1 MTAFGPHE
9 HGAPG
14 SAPAVGR
21 AAETGE
27 LSPGRDTRRWPRH
40 VLRYAVLFWLA
51 ALILVPVGSVV
62 YRAFG
67 SPSPFAAWDA
77 ISSTEAIHAMMATLV
92 VAVVAVP
99 VNAAFGV
106 AVAIILS
113 RHRFPGAALLGVVVD
128 IPLAVSPVVVG
139 VALLLV
145 YGRQGWLGSFF
156 IGHGFPIAFAVPGLI
171 IGSAFISLPYVARS
185 VLPVLNEI
193 GTEQE
198 EAASTL
204 GAGAFT
210 IFRRVTL
217 PSIRYALAYGVTLTT
232 ARVLGEFG
240 AVSVI
245 GGNILG
251 KTETLTI
258 FVSNQYD
265 VQNYAGAYSG
275 AVVLCLIS
283 ITVLVVLRISRAR
296 EERRSWQSI
305 SEESASDTEGL
316 SLSTTSISTSVLVP

>member
-1 MTAFGPHE
+1 M
-9 HGAPG
+9 
-14 SAPAVGR
+14 
-21 AAETGE
+21 
-27 LSPGRDTRRWPRH
+27 
-40 VLRYAVLFWLA
+40 
-51 ALILVPVGSVV
+51 I
-62 YRAFG
+62 
-67 SPSPFAAWDA
+67 
-77 ISSTEAIHAMMATLV
+77 ATLV
-92 VAVVAVP
+92 VAIIAVP
-99 VNAAFGV
+99 VNAIFGV

-113 RHRFPGAALLGVVVD
+113 RHRFPAALLGVIVD

-145 YGRQGWLGSFF
+145 YGRDGWLGSFF
-156 IGHGFPIAFAVPGLI
+156 INNGFPIAFAVPGLI
-171 IGSAFISLPYVARS
+171 IASAFISLPYVARA

-204 GAGAFT
+204 GAGALT

-245 GGNILG
+245 GGNVLG
-251 KTETLTI
+251 KTVTLTI

-265 VQNYAGAYSG
+265 TQSYAGAYTG
-275 AVVLCLIS
+275 AVLLCLIS
-283 ITVLVVLRISRAR
+283 ITVLVVLRVSRAR
-296 EERRSWQSI
+296 EERRSWQLM
-305 SEESASDTEGL
+305 SEVSASDTAGL
-316 SLSTTSISTSVLVP
+316 SLSTTSISTSAQVP

>member
-1 MTAFGPHE
+1 VTAFGRDE

-14 SAPAVGR
+14 AAPAPGWSRASFEVMPGR
-21 AAETGE
+21 A
-27 LSPGRDTRRWPRH
+27 TRRWPRY
-40 VLRYAVLFWLA
+40 VLRYAVLIWLA
-51 ALILVPVGSVV
+51 ALILVPVGSVI

-67 SPSPFAAWDA
+67 SPSPAAAWDA
-77 ISSTEAIHAMMATLV
+77 ISSTEGVHAIIATLV
-92 VAVVAVP
+92 VAIVAVP
-99 VNAAFGV
+99 VNTVFGV
-106 AVAIILS
+106 AVALILS
-113 RHRFPGAALLGVVVD
+113 RHRFPGASLLGVVVD

-145 YGRQGWLGSFF
+145 YGRNGWLGNFF
-156 IGHGFPIAFAVPGLI
+156 INNNFPIAFAIPGII

-198 EAASTL
+198 QAAATL

-210 IFRRVTL
+210 IFRRITL
-217 PSIRYALAYGVTLTT
+217 PSIRYALAYGITLTT

-240 AVSVI
+240 AVSII

-251 KTETLTI
+251 KTETLTL

-265 VQNYAGAYSG
+265 VQDYAGAYMG
-275 AVVLCLIS
+275 AVLLCLIS
-283 ITVLVVLRISRAR
+283 ITVLVVLRLSRAR
-296 EERRSWQSI
+296 EERRSWQLT
-305 SEESASDTEGL
+305 SEELANATGEL
-316 SLSTTSISTSVLVP
+316 SPSTTSISTSVPVP

>member
-1 MTAFGPHE
+1 MTAFGRHE

-14 SAPAVGR
+14 AAPTLGWSRKSGEAVAGR
-21 AAETGE
+21 A
-27 LSPGRDTRRWPRH
+27 TRRWPRYA
-40 VLRYAVLFWLA
+40 LRYAVLLWLT
-51 ALILVPVGSVV
+51 ALILIPVGSVL

-67 SPSPFAAWDA
+67 SPSPAAAWNA
-77 ISSTEAIHAMMATLV
+77 ISSTEAIHAMIATFV
-92 VAVVAVP
+92 VAIITVP

-106 AVAIILS
+106 AVALILS

-128 IPLAVSPVVVG
+128 IPLAVSPVVIG

-156 IGHGFPIAFAVPGLI
+156 INNGFPIAFAVPGLI
-171 IGSAFISLPYVARS
+171 IGSAFISLPYVARA

-198 EAASTL
+198 QAAATL
-204 GAGAFT
+204 GAGALT
-210 IFRRVTL
+210 IFRRITL
-217 PSIRYALAYGVTLTT
+217 PSIRYALAYGITLTT

-265 VQNYAGAYSG
+265 VQNFAGAYTG

-283 ITVLVVLRISRAR
+283 ITVLVLLRVSRAR
-296 EERRSWQSI
+296 EERRSWQST
-305 SEESASDTEGL
+305 SEESASVMGEL
-316 SLSTTSISTSVLVP
+316 SPSTVSISTSVPAP